1 MDWRLT
7 PRRIKLS
14 IVSVKDL
21 LHAGVHFGHQ
31 QRFWN
36 PKMDQ
41 YIFDTRK
48 QISIINL
55 DLTQEHL
62 SAAASKVEDICSK
75 GNKVLF
81 VGTKRS
87 ASKTIKEEASSI
99 GLPYVNKRWLGG
111 TLTNW
116 KTIRGSIRRLHD
128 IEEMISSGRIEK
140 LIKKEAV
147 EIQKEHAK
155 LEASVGGIKDMKG
168 LPDAIFVIDVKYEKI
183 AVLEAKKMGIPVIA
197 LVDTNSD
204 PDGID
209 MVIPGND
216 DAIRSIRLITKVIA
230 ESCAR
235 GLESSKGF
243 MPKSDKDSPI
253 IQTIKKEEELR
264 KVLEEKEA
272 ERLDIEEKYS
282 SLQEEAAGKS
292 RKLKKVWTML
302 QSAKSELSD
311 LQVQLYNLFM
321 FFHIYTLCSI
331 FQADQQREMEG
342 LLDNVRQLTRE
353 LRLQML
359 VIDTF
364 IPPEYQAIVDENVA
378 WNEDI
383 GEWQL
388 KCVAYT
394 GNNMRKRAESEER
407 EREAAMESDM
417 TYVYLQYPD
426 EMSQRPRTAK
436 NKRPKSARPKSRR

>member
-1 MDWRLT
+1 M
-7 PRRIKLS
+7 S

-31 QRFWN
+31 KKFWN

-128 IEEMISSGRIEK
+128 IEEMVSSGRIEK

-216 DAIRSIRLITKVIA
+216 DAIRSIRLIVKVIV

-243 MPKSDKDSPI
+243 IPKSDKDSPI
-253 IQTIKKEEELR
+253 IQTIKKEEL
-264 KVLEEKEA
+264 VVEEDA
-272 ERLDIEEKYS
+272 
-282 SLQEEAAGKS
+282 
-292 RKLKKVWTML
+292 
-302 QSAKSELSD
+302 
-311 LQVQLYNLFM
+311 
-321 FFHIYTLCSI
+321 
-331 FQADQQREMEG
+331 
-342 LLDNVRQLTRE
+342 
-353 LRLQML
+353 
-359 VIDTF
+359 
-364 IPPEYQAIVDENVA
+364 
-378 WNEDI
+378 
-383 GEWQL
+383 
-388 KCVAYT
+388 
-394 GNNMRKRAESEER
+394 SEETVV
-407 EREAAMESDM
+407 EEVASEEPVVEEVVAEEPVVEEDASEEPVVEEDASGEPVVEEVVAEEPVVEEVAAEEPK
-417 TYVYLQYPD
+417 VQ
-426 EMSQRPRTAK
+426 ENE
-436 NKRPKSARPKSRR
+436 NKEEDK